1 MASKSDSNDPRVVDD
16 MSQPMRSFGC
26 ECSDLKRLEEAS
38 RLMQQLEWKIARRS
52 SRPSGSDRTD
62 RSD

>member
-1 MASKSDSNDPRVVDD
+1 MASKSDNDPRVADE

-26 ECSDLKRLEEAS
+26 DCSDLKRLEETS

-52 SRPSGSDRTD
+52 PSNADTD
-62 RSD
+62 STDPGT

>member
-1 MASKSDSNDPRVVDD
+1 MASKSDNDPRVADD

-26 ECSDLKRLEEAS
+26 ESSDLKRLEETS

-52 SRPSGSDRTD
+52 NGAIDPDRPDSGS
-62 RSD
+62 

>member
-26 ECSDLKRLEEAS
+26 DCSDLKRLEEAS
-38 RLMQQLEWKIARRS
+38 RLMQQLEWKLARRW
-52 SRPSGSDRTD
+52 SRPTGTDRTD
-62 RSD
+62 LND

>member
-1 MASKSDSNDPRVVDD
+1 MASKSDNDPRVADE

-26 ECSDLKRLEEAS
+26 ECSDLKRLEETC
-38 RLMQQLEWKIARRS
+38 RLLQQLEWKIVRRS
-52 SRPSGSDRTD
+52 SRPANSDGTA